1 MKRNIMALAAFAIAT
16 ITATA
21 QNPEL
26 LIIDMNDGTTKTIP
40 VDDIKQLSFGT
51 EEPTSMTGEYTGN
64 NVVQVGSFD
73 PYTAES
79 ITCTIAENADG
90 TINFTWPQYQLAGTV
105 MGDLTLGT
113 LTIPNIPYVAE
124 KNAYYLDYSSLGL
137 TQFFS
142 NGTSMNQDYVL
153 GETSEITIEKTADGI
168 KVTNPFKLGRMPFP
182 LTQTFTGKK

>member
-1 MKRNIMALAAFAIAT
+1 MKKNIIAFAALTIASL
-16 ITATA
+16 TATA

-40 VDDIKQLSFGT
+40 VADIKQLSFGT

-79 ITCTIAENADG
+79 ITCTVVENADG

-113 LTIPNIPYVAE
+113 LTIPNIPYVEE
-124 KNAYYLDYSSLGL
+124 KNAYYLNYSSLGL

-153 GETSEITIEKTADGI
+153 GETSEITVEKTADGI

-182 LTQTFTGKK
+182 LTQTFTGKQ

>member
-16 ITATA
+16 LTATA

-40 VDDIKQLSFGT
+40 VADIKQLSFGT
-51 EEPTSMTGEYTGN
+51 EEPTTMSGAYTG
-64 NVVQVGSFD
+64 VTSVQVGD
-73 PYTAES
+73 MATYTAD
-79 ITCTIAENADG
+79 ITCTIVENADG
-90 TINFTWPQYQLAGTV
+90 TLNFTWPQYQLADTV

-113 LTIPNIPYVAE
+113 LTIPNIPYVEE
-124 KNAYYLDYSSLGL
+124 KNAYYLNYSSLGL